1 MNTSY
6 PSAWA
11 VDKAIRK
18 LREEKMSAI
27 ELTRTN
33 PTCLIQY
40 VKVVDVTGTRWT
52 AKVYNA
58 KSEIVDTVT
67 TDSDYSCR
75 QAAEKL
81 VNWLIM
87 KGMIK

>member
-1 MNTSY
+1 MTT
-6 PSAWA
+6 
-11 VDKAIRK
+11 
-18 LREEKMSAI
+18 I
-27 ELTRTN
+27 ELTKTN
-33 PTCLIQY
+33 PTCMIEY

-67 TDSDYSCR
+67 TDSEWSCK

-81 VNWLIM
+81 VNWLIT

>member
-1 MNTSY
+1 
-6 PSAWA
+6 
-11 VDKAIRK
+11 
-18 LREEKMSAI
+18 
-27 ELTRTN
+27 
-33 PTCLIQY
+33 

-67 TDSDYSCR
+67 TDSEWSCK

-81 VNWLIM
+81 VNWLIT